1 MIPPVPALGTSP
13 RVSVV
18 IPCRN
23 HGAHLP
29 IAVASVQAQ
38 DHQSWECIIV
48 DDGSTDDSADI
59 AAALAAR
66 DTRIRVHRQP
76 PRGLSAARN
85 TGLRLARG
93 EYVQFLDADD
103 VITPAKFS
111 IQLAALDG
119 TTVSCPR
126 GRTAGSIS
134 ESSPGRSPTCR
145 RSRDAIGEGS
155 LHPGALLP
163 VRPAALLR
171 RSKVRRVASEPRKLG
186 LLDADLPRRANGTIR

>member
-23 HGAHLP
+23 HGAYLP

-76 PRGLSAARN
+76 QRGLSAARN

-119 TTVSCPR
+119 AP
-126 GRTAGSIS
+126 
-134 ESSPGRSPTCR
+134 
-145 RSRDAIGEGS
+145 
-155 LHPGALLP
+155 
-163 VRPAALLR
+163 RPALAYCDYSLVPEGDARPARYL
-171 RSKVRRVASEPRKLG
+171 SPRLAG
-186 LLDADLPRRANGTIR
+186 ARPVVDLATR